1 MRSIRLI
8 SVFRSIYNHD
18 PIFNSLYLSYFHVQ
32 CFLQHRETKLITKKI
47 SATLYLLIA
56 PKTSF
61 PNTTLTSPL
70 SSTFVTKA
78 ESSLSRHASSTT
90 PIFQHPFFPFLHHR
104 ITNDIIIPLPPFTFF
119 SPFLSIFSIL
129 PWTDGY
135 VCTISVRVT
144 QRPLNPRRSI
154 KLERE
159 VEAAPSL
166 PPSLPSSPW
175 WV

>member
-18 PIFNSLYLSYFHVQ
+18 PIFNSLYLSYFHAQ

-119 SPFLSIFSIL
+119 SPLSFNL
-129 PWTDGY
+129 
-135 VCTISVRVT
+135 
-144 QRPLNPRRSI
+144 LH
-154 KLERE
+154 
-159 VEAAPSL
+159 PSL
-166 PPSLPSSPW
+166 DGWIRLHDLRAGYTTAA
-175 WV
+175 